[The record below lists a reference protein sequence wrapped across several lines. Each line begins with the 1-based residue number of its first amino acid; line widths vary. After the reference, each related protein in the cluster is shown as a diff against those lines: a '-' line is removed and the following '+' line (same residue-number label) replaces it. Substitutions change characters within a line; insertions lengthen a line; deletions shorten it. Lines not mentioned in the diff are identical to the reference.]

1 MMVAVPIE
9 QFAGEVIGMM
19 QGTIDL
25 KYVSELISSIRVG
38 KAGDAY
44 LVSSSGQLIAHS
56 DLSLVL
62 QNQDLRDMNHVK
74 AALEVVPFPSRVSTF
89 ISQNVQREKVFTSY
103 VVIPSL
109 GWAVFAEQPI
119 DEIYAPLYASMF
131 RTSAV
136 LLAGLCVALAATLVV
151 SRRVVG
157 PLEILQAGVSRIREG
172 DLTAR
177 VNLKTGDEIEILAD
191 EFDAMAAN
199 LNNAY
204 SELEGRV
211 AERTAALRTANVK
224 LEEASRHKSQFLA
237 NANHELRTPVSA
249 IIGYGRILSRETQ
262 GQITELQRDNLQDLL
277 NNAERLL
284 DMIDMLLDLAKIE
297 AGKIECRI
305 DIVDVGELV
314 QSVTSTIEP
323 FLSTGLVRLS
333 RDVALKIPFVRT
345 DREKLRQILL
355 NLLSNAVKF
364 TERGEIKISALSRGN
379 RLEITVAD
387 TGIGI
392 EKEHVQQI
400 FEEFYRGDT
409 VRARKYRGTGL
420 GLAIVKKLVT
430 VLGGEI
436 AVESES
442 GKGSVFTLPIPLEYE
457 QQTPAGLVPF
467 YE

>member
-1 MMVAVPIE
+1 MSFDERPECGIKVHQRILHLWILALRRRLTHLFKSLAGRREGRLVRHYFLALAILICSGLITSGFLEVYFGYQESWEHFSLIQQQIAASAGFKIEQYIQEIERSMRTATKTREITRDGITADFKWDLRRLLVTTPAMTEAVAFDLRGVKQADASRMRSAAPASVDSASSEALSNARRNRSYFGPVHFTSATGPYMMVAVPVE

-74 AALEVVPFPSRVSTF
+74 AAFEVIPFPSRASTF

-119 DEIYAPLYASMF
+119 EEIYAPLYASMF

-151 SRRVVG
+151 RRRVVG

-237 NANHELRTPVSA
+237 NANHELRTAVSA
-249 IIGYGRILSRETQ
+249 IIGYGP
-262 GQITELQRDNLQDLL
+262 D
-277 NNAERLL
+277 
-284 DMIDMLLDLAKIE
+284 
-297 AGKIECRI
+297 
-305 DIVDVGELV
+305 
-314 QSVTSTIEP
+314 
-323 FLSTGLVRLS
+323 
-333 RDVALKIPFVRT
+333 
-345 DREKLRQILL
+345 
-355 NLLSNAVKF
+355 
-364 TERGEIKISALSRGN
+364 
-379 RLEITVAD
+379 TVA
-387 TGIGI
+387 
-392 EKEHVQQI
+392 
-400 FEEFYRGDT
+400 
-409 VRARKYRGTGL
+409 
-420 GLAIVKKLVT
+420 
-430 VLGGEI
+430 
-436 AVESES
+436 
-442 GKGSVFTLPIPLEYE
+442 
-457 QQTPAGLVPF
+457 
-467 YE
+467 